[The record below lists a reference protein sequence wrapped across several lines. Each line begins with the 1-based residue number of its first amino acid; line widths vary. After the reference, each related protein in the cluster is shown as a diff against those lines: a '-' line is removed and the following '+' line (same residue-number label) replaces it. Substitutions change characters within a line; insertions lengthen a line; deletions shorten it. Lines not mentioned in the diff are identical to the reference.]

1 MTNASFSTVILA
13 AGKGTRMR
21 SNLPKVLHQVAGKPL
36 IAHVLLSVAPLS
48 PKATVVVVA
57 NGMEDVKLAS
67 AKENPSCLF
76 AIQEQQR
83 GTGDAV
89 RSALP
94 QIDKTSE
101 YTLVL
106 YGDTPLM
113 RTEILRT
120 LLDKEDNCDIAILG
134 MRVADPTGYGRLIV
148 NHSGLVEAIVECKDA
163 TSEQKTIT
171 LCNSGIMS
179 VRTHLLPDLLSK
191 LNTNNAN
198 GEYYLTDI
206 IALAND
212 AGHHCMVVEADAAE
226 LGGINTRVQ
235 LAAAEKILQNRLRK
249 SAMDNGATLTDPSSV
264 FLSVDTKIGQD
275 VVIAPNVFFGPNVT
289 IGNNVEIRSFCHIE
303 GAVVEQGAIV
313 GPFARLRPG
322 TVMAENSHVGNFVE
336 LKNTKLGKGAKA
348 NHLSYVGDSDVG
360 AAANIGAGTITCNYD
375 GVNKYKTTIGAGAFI
390 GSNSSLVAPV
400 TIGDGA
406 MVGAGSV
413 ITENVEANAL
423 AIARGTQVAKAGKAE
438 LIRNKKKH

>member
-36 IAHVLLSVAPLS
+36 IAHVLASVAPLS

-67 AKENPSCLF
+67 SKENPNCLF

-94 QIDKTSE
+94 QIDKKSE

-113 RTEILRT
+113 RTETLRT
-120 LLDKEDNCDIAILG
+120 LLDKEDNCD
-134 MRVADPTGYGRLIV
+134 VADPTGYGRLIV

-163 TSEQKTIT
+163 STEQKAIT
-171 LCNSGIMS
+171 LCNSGIMAIKN
-179 VRTHLLPDLLSK
+179 HLLPDLLSK

-235 LAAAEKILQNRLRK
+235 LAAAEEILQNRLRK
-249 SAMDNGATLTDPSSV
+249 AAMDNGATLIDPSSV
-264 FLSVDTKIGQD
+264 FFSVDTKIGQD
-275 VVIAPNVFFGPNVT
+275 VVIAPNVFFGANVT

-303 GAVVEQGAIV
+303 GAAVEQGAIV

-375 GVNKYKTTIGAGAFI
+375 GVNKYRTTIGAGAFI

-400 TIGDGA
+400 SIGDGA